1 MGASLYFA
9 TSNKGKFAEAEKFLS
24 SVGIKIEH
32 FDFSHNE
39 IRSDRLEDI
48 AREAAEEAYRQCQDP
63 VFVEDSGLFIKSL
76 NGFPGTYSGWVLK
89 KVGTHGVLKLMG
101 GVKDRSAYFEAC
113 IAYADQSGIKTFS
126 GRCSGTISESPR
138 GVGGF
143 GYDPLFVPEGF
154 DTTFAQNIEL
164 KNKLSHRYISLLEL
178 SKSLKLR

>member
-1 MGASLYFA
+1 MDASLFFA
-9 TSNKGKFAEAEKFLS
+9 TSNLGKFTEAQKVLAS
-24 SVGIKIEH
+24 AGITVKH
-32 FDFSHNE
+32 FDFRHSE

-48 AREAAEEAYRQCQDP
+48 AREAAEEAYRRCQEP

-76 NGFPGTYSGWVLK
+76 GGFPGTYSGWVLK
-89 KVGTHGVLKLMG
+89 KIGLQGILKLMS

-113 IAYADQSGIKTFS
+113 IAYADGSGIKTFS
-126 GRCSGTISESPR
+126 GRCSGSISEIPR
-138 GVGGF
+138 GSGGF
-143 GYDPLFVPEGF
+143 GYDPIFVPEGF